1 MEHKYQLIDLNFLL
15 RDDVVSYDI
24 YIKVNDRY
32 IRFLSREYTTKDELQ
47 KLKNKGIDAIYLNTE
62 DYSRYL
68 ELKAQVLKE
77 TDPVSIV
84 QKNAALFVKNNEL
97 LQKLFKSLGY
107 HDDKVKHVLKS
118 VEYSR
123 TIWENSESLLMV
135 KESFLNISE
144 PYMVKKQL
152 EIFVILSMAKY
163 LPDIDEKKID
173 QFISGIICMDLKLS
187 DQDYWNCYD
196 KNKLSNNLLNHSL
209 HVVEYLPSGF
219 FYNEIAGFIKSHHET
234 VDGQG
239 YPLSFK
245 TTQLSFYNVF
255 YNIVDDFTYFFLHS
269 KAKINKV
276 SDIVD
281 RLEKKYMRYANGKES
296 IGLNKLLKA
305 LTALDKGGFDVR

>member
-15 RDDVVSYDI
+15 RDSVVSYDI

-32 IRFLSREYTTKDELQ
+32 IRFLSREYTTKEELQ
-47 KLKNKGIDAIYLNTE
+47 KLKNKGIDSIYLNTE
-62 DYSRYL
+62 DHSRYL
-68 ELKAQVLKE
+68 EIKAQALKE
-77 TDPVSIV
+77 IDPVAIV

-123 TIWENSESLLMV
+123 NIWENSDSLLMV

-163 LPDIDEKKID
+163 LQDIDEKKID
-173 QFISGIICMDLKLS
+173 QFISGIICMDLKLN

-219 FYNEIAGFIKSHHET
+219 FYNEISGFIKSHHET

-269 KAKINKV
+269 KTKVNKV
-276 SDIVD
+276 SEIID
-281 RLEKKYMRYANGKES
+281 RLEKKYMRYTNGKES
-296 IGLNKLLKA
+296 IGINKLLKA
-305 LTALDKGGFDVR
+305 LNAMDKGGFDVR